1 MKRFKIFAV
10 VISPLILIAL
20 IVGCP
25 SSDEL
30 IADNNLEATVRD
42 TLDLL
47 LGERVTTDHLA
58 NLTLLSANDSNITNL
73 SGLEYCINLVEADFS
88 NNIIGDISPVIF
100 LDNLVTLNMWNNQIS
115 QIPAA
120 CTFSSLVNL
129 NLSGNQIEDISP
141 LASVLNLANLSISGN
156 RLTDISPLES
166 LLNLTRLNLSG
177 NQISDISPLL
187 ENSGLGEGDV
197 VNLEGNE
204 LDLTEGSEDIASIRL
219 LESRGV
225 EITY

>member
-1 MKRFKIFAV
+1 VKHIKILVA
-10 VISPLILIAL
+10 IILPLILIAL
-20 IVGCP
+20 IAGCP

-30 IADNNLEATVRD
+30 ITDNNLDATIRD

-47 LGERVTTDHLA
+47 LGERITTDHLA
-58 NLTLLSANDSNITNL
+58 NLATLSASYRNITNL
-73 SGLEYCINLVEADFS
+73 SGLEYCVNLVEADLS
-88 NNIIGDISPVIF
+88 NNEISDISPVIF
-100 LDNLVTLNMWNNQIS
+100 LDNLVSLNMQSNQIS

-129 NLSGNQIEDISP
+129 NLSGNQISDISP
-141 LASVLNLANLSISGN
+141 LASILNLANLSLGGN
-156 RLTDISPLES
+156 RLTDISPLAS

-187 ENSGLGEGDV
+187 ENGGLGEGDV
-197 VNLEGNE
+197 VNLQGNK
-204 LDLTEGSEDIASIRL
+204 LDLSEGSEDIANIRL